1 MHKDRESPYISTLL
15 AMSYFIGMRRE
26 EKGEHLKRE
35 RQKRERERE
44 EKKGKQET
52 SNSIKNCD
60 QTIT

>member
-26 EKGEHLKRE
+26 GKGEHLKRE

-44 EKKGKQET
+44 KKAKQET